1 MGAIKNNSIKKQI
14 VISIITIT
22 IVFLLSIFVK
32 QKIFIVPDTEKTVEI
47 ATEYIHDKMHITEID
62 GGWVYR
68 LYPNTT
74 PGNVWTFS
82 CNYAESA
89 IKLSDNRR
97 ITIHIDPISGKVLYA
112 ERQGY

>member
-47 ATEYIHDKMHITEID
+47 ATEYIQDVYKRQEIICN
-62 GGWVYR
+62 VLR
-68 LYPNTT
+68 LLPAS
-74 PGNVWTFS
+74 FF
-82 CNYAESA
+82 E
-89 IKLSDNRR
+89 
-97 ITIHIDPISGKVLYA
+97 
-112 ERQGY
+112 Q